1 METNNNVNKCIKKKK
16 GDGNPFAS
24 ITREITKSTRTQFAV
39 ETNTSS
45 KAGKIFRWDNESLV
59 PKIKWSSSHAVS
71 SSRNDSSDSS
81 SLVGNRTLISH
92 FPFRLS
98 FFYLYIFFCCSSR
111 SDSSSWAVDLAE
123 FLSNRGTTGEFKLLP
138 SDAPQHQNV
147 CAQSFIFCMFYGAI
161 GTGDNIWI
169 PVWPTGSWHV
179 RVQDIKTFNL

>member
-161 GTGDNIWI
+161 GTADNIWI